1 MITSQ
6 NTKPIEEDDSKLIE
20 NAISLIN
27 ENNNSNNES
36 VNLNDAATLIQSTYK
51 GYKTR
56 KEFITNKNAIIKS
69 KLAASTISPN
79 LSNSSNLSNDCTN
92 DLNEDANV
100 IATLTKSQKKTNK
113 KKLKKKQQKLQGEK
127 HDENN

>member
-79 LSNSSNLSNDCTN
+79 LSNSSNLSND
-92 DLNEDANV
+92 LNEDANV